1 MHILLHLAVLAATVL
16 VLSWALPSVRIRSA
30 GTAVTVAVVF
40 SVLNFLLGWLIW
52 AALFVP
58 ALMTLGL
65 LFFFIPFIVN
75 TVVLWLTDKL
85 IANFEI
91 ESTGGLLV
99 SAAVITLV
107 NGAFNAPFLRA
118 IAQGHPHGS
127 YLQPDW
133 I

>member
-1 MHILLHLAVLAATVL
+1 MHILMHLAVLAATIL
-16 VLSWALPSVRIRSA
+16 ILSWLLPSVRIRSV

-52 AALFVP
+52 ALLLVP
-58 ALMTLGL
+58 AVLTLGL
-65 LFFFIPFIVN
+65 LFLFIPFIVN
-75 TVVLWLTDKL
+75 ALVLWLTDML

-91 ESTGGLLV
+91 ETTGGLLV

-107 NGAFNAPFLRA
+107 NGVFNAPLLRA
-118 IAQGHPHGS
+118 AALGHVHGS